1 MLRSFTAA
9 GVLLY
14 SIVAFDPPTVISQ
27 TQSLPPALRRAA
39 GNPDQDSYRQVQI
52 QRTLEGQRIS
62 EMRRMEQ
69 TARADTSGLSN
80 DRFEISEKDR
90 RRFAQMMEP
99 SPDVKAE
106 YKDFLKQPRTGIF
119 RIFPASEC
127 DEWRVVRVDGHCQDH
142 VPGGSSNTFRP
153 GSSTPDIHYI
163 NGSFFADGF
172 FSLLIMTELGSMPIE
187 SVGLHTQGVE
197 FLNSFEPKVT
207 HRGASDQVKEMVS
220 GIQAG
225 GRTYSNNVDANLGTT
240 YALRIVAYRNENNLE
255 SRIDPEK
262 DPNIKELEGFWLI
275 RQDKRYDVLIA
286 FRVVREDANGSLTI
300 VWKELARKKS
310 PLINFTRN
318 EKMSDIR

>member
-1 MLRSFTAA
+1 MLRSFTTAA
-9 GVLLY
+9 ILLLGTA
-14 SIVAFDPPTVISQ
+14 AFGPPSVSSQ
-27 TQSLPPALRRAA
+27 TQNLPPTLRRTA

-62 EMRRMEQ
+62 EMRRMEEA
-69 TARADTSGLSN
+69 ARADASGRSN

-99 SPDVKAE
+99 SPEVKAE
-106 YKDFLKQPRTGIF
+106 YKDLLKQPRTGIF

-127 DEWRVVRVDGHCQDH
+127 DEWRIVRVDGACQDH

-153 GSSTPDIHYI
+153 GSSTPDIRYI

-172 FSLLIMTELGSMPIE
+172 FSLLIMTELGSIPID
-187 SVGLHTQGVE
+187 SVGLDTEGVE

-207 HRGASDQVKEMVS
+207 HRGASDQVRAIVS
-220 GIQAG
+220 GIEAA
-225 GRTYSNNVDANLGTT
+225 GRTYSNNVDAKLGTT

-255 SRIDPEK
+255 SKIDPEK
-262 DPNIKELEGFWLI
+262 DANIKELEGFWLI
-275 RQDKRYDVLIA
+275 RQDRRYDVLIA

-300 VWKELARKKS
+300 VWKELTRKKS
-310 PLINFTRN
+310 PIINFARN